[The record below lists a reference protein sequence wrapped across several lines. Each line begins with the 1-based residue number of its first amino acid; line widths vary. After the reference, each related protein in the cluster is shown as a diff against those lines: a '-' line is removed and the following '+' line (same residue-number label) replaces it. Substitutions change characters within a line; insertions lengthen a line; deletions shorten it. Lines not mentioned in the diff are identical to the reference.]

1 MDNLLRNAL
10 RMLEIGI
17 YPLILL
23 ISFLYLYHKPRYKK
37 IIKTHWKHLLLNT
50 IVFALIGAI
59 AIIIFFRLEDT
70 IYAYDYAGHWQRSLE
85 LRKLFFED
93 PSAIFNVVYE
103 SMNYQDYSYLP
114 GLFGLGLTIWNT
126 SYGYFCLTI
135 FSYFIIPSIL
145 LLQIIYYTFTDKY
158 PYLPLLLFI
167 IFYPLYFTVFYGEV
181 DGIGLFFIL
190 MIYLLML
197 LPQFEEITWSDATI
211 TNLYAFCAIF
221 LRRWYLYPLVF
232 IYLCIFIKYLIYY
245 HFKVFI
251 KGQFKDFI
259 KIILSGLIML
269 VIILLFFFPFFERV
283 LFNNYAESYAYY
295 DRPGKISAF
304 INFYSPILLIIAL
317 FGIYH
322 LIKNKNYELIMICAI
337 LLILPTV
344 LFWQTQSFE
353 YHHYYISTI
362 PVFILFMIGMMELL
376 SYSSRIVT
384 WGFPI
389 ICLIQAI
396 GIFTLPDNA
405 IPVLTSLR
413 KKPEVLPYKAEVSE
427 LAYFLRNLMPEDW
440 QSAYIASGNSSF
452 NDSMIR
458 NSVLPD
464 LDMPQIDFAVLDLRD
479 GFPKDLEY
487 VQYVITIDP
496 ILYSDKDYQHIYDVI
511 SNAIWNEPLISEA
524 YKEIYS
530 VEINQ
535 LNICVYERIADYTP
549 AMKEYFYKQMISYY
563 PDHQDFF
570 AYILD

>member
-1 MDNLLRNAL
+1 
-10 RMLEIGI
+10 
-17 YPLILL
+17 
-23 ISFLYLYHKPRYKK
+23 
-37 IIKTHWKHLLLNT
+37 
-50 IVFALIGAI
+50 
-59 AIIIFFRLEDT
+59 
-70 IYAYDYAGHWQRSLE
+70 
-85 LRKLFFED
+85 
-93 PSAIFNVVYE
+93 
-103 SMNYQDYSYLP
+103 
-114 GLFGLGLTIWNT
+114 
-126 SYGYFCLTI
+126 
-135 FSYFIIPSIL
+135 
-145 LLQIIYYTFTDKY
+145 
-158 PYLPLLLFI
+158 
-167 IFYPLYFTVFYGEV
+167 
-181 DGIGLFFIL
+181 
-190 MIYLLML
+190 
-197 LPQFEEITWSDATI
+197 
-211 TNLYAFCAIF
+211 
-221 LRRWYLYPLVF
+221 
-232 IYLCIFIKYLIYY
+232 
-245 HFKVFI
+245 
-251 KGQFKDFI
+251 
-259 KIILSGLIML
+259 
-269 VIILLFFFPFFERV
+269 
-283 LFNNYAESYAYY
+283 
-295 DRPGKISAF
+295 
-304 INFYSPILLIIAL
+304 
-317 FGIYH
+317 
-322 LIKNKNYELIMICAI
+322 
-337 LLILPTV
+337 
-344 LFWQTQSFE
+344 
-353 YHHYYISTI
+353 
-362 PVFILFMIGMMELL
+362 MELL

-389 ICLIQAI
+389 ICLIQVI
-396 GIFTLPDNA
+396 GIFTLPNNA

-549 AMKEYFYKQMISYY
+549 AMKEYFYKQMLSYY